1 MSVCRLL
8 QGGAREQ
15 YCDFVARYPHLARRV
30 PQYHIASYL
39 GITEVHLSR
48 LRKTLEHELAAWRLR
63 QEGPGAIEAV
73 RHLGNDPPV
82 AVYQGR
88 GHPTSSSAISMRRSR
103 TIRGR
108 WKVARAA
115 VDRRAE
121 LQSLLAL
128 GFLWSGRDFAQT
140 GGNFRRALEVAQEMH
155 DQAAIGHSLNR
166 LGNWHMMIE
175 QPLEARHLHEQARR
189 TFDQLDD
196 PHGLAETLDLLG
208 TTTL

>member
-88 GHPTSSSAISMRRSR
+88 GQAHELLGNFDAALEDYTRALESCTSRSGSPCR
-103 TIRGR
+103 
-108 WKVARAA
+108 VAEPAGA
-115 VDRRAE
+115 GF
-121 LQSLLAL
+121 SLEWPR
-128 GFLWSGRDFAQT
+128 FRPN
-140 GGNFRRALEVAQEMH
+140 GGYFRRALDVAQEMH
-155 DQAAIGHSLNR
+155 DQATIGHSLNR
-166 LGNWHMMIE
+166 LGNWHMMIK